1 MSYIIYALPRSR
13 TFWLSKFLTYGDWIC
28 DHDAGLF
35 LRGLEDV
42 ESWRRLPCRGS
53 VETALAPFWR
63 LAKGMLTVTLRRPV
77 DDVIESF
84 RGTGLAFDFDMLVRK
99 MRLLDAKLNQIE
111 CRVPNV
117 FSLTYDELARE
128 DACATLFEH
137 LLPYKHDTDWWQ
149 SMSGLNLQVDL
160 RHQMAY
166 YQAHEPQLTK
176 LEKIAKHQIIAGMRP
191 QVKAFEDGTVVGED
205 KLSNLADAMK
215 MAADHAVVVGEP
227 PDSWKTKNWDLLF
240 QLEDMGCLQVVSG
253 RCNGRVFGY
262 LVSILTP
269 SLEAPSLMTAVQTLF
284 YADPAFR
291 GLGMKLQR
299 ESIKLLKERGVGEVY
314 FHAGIRGSG
323 PRLGTLYKRL
333 GASDFGQ
340 LFKLA

>member
-1 MSYIIYALPRSR
+1 MGHYSRTIGVATGRRQIVNQSTIDSLQMSYIVYALPRSR

-117 FSLTYDELARE
+117 FSLTYDELI
-128 DACATLFEH
+128 
-137 LLPYKHDTDWWQ
+137 
-149 SMSGLNLQVDL
+149 
-160 RHQMAY
+160 
-166 YQAHEPQLTK
+166 
-176 LEKIAKHQIIAGMRP
+176 KI
-191 QVKAFEDGTVVGED
+191 
-205 KLSNLADAMK
+205 
-215 MAADHAVVVGEP
+215 
-227 PDSWKTKNWDLLF
+227 
-240 QLEDMGCLQVVSG
+240 
-253 RCNGRVFGY
+253 
-262 LVSILTP
+262 
-269 SLEAPSLMTAVQTLF
+269 
-284 YADPAFR
+284 
-291 GLGMKLQR
+291 
-299 ESIKLLKERGVGEVY
+299 
-314 FHAGIRGSG
+314 
-323 PRLGTLYKRL
+323 
-333 GASDFGQ
+333 
-340 LFKLA
+340 